1 MGFACQA
8 SSSFVALA
16 FGDVTTDPAVLLTI
30 AVAEFLYLRALR
42 VLGRRGVAVP
52 LGQRLAW
59 HAGIALWTVG
69 LVSPIDSLGDDLL
82 SFHMAQH
89 LLIADL
95 GAPLLL
101 AGARHPVLMFLLP
114 RPALVT
120 LARWRA
126 GRRAFRVLRRPL
138 VAVAVYVAV
147 LYTWHF
153 SFAFEAAVRY
163 PAVHALQ
170 HASFVAIGVLVWW
183 SALEPKRS
191 RVPGQ
196 LWKVPYLLGAR
207 MAGMFL
213 GMGFVLIR
221 VPVYPGVYGAG
232 ERELGLSALHDQQ
245 LAGGMMVT
253 LDILI
258 MAFAL
263 CFFFL
268 RSAQDAEAEESR
280 ARALT

>member
-1 MGFACQA
+1 MEF
-8 SSSFVALA
+8 SL
-16 FGDVTTDPAVLLTI
+16 DPAVLLTI

-42 VLGRRGVAVP
+42 VLRRRGVAVG
-52 LGQRLAW
+52 LGQKLLW
-59 HAGIALWTVG
+59 HAGIALWTIG
-69 LVSPIDSLGDDLL
+69 LVSPVDPLGDELL
-82 SFHMAQH
+82 SAHMAQH

-101 AGARHPVLMFLLP
+101 AGARYPVLMFLLP

-120 LARWRA
+120 LARWHW

-138 VAVAVYVAV
+138 VAVPVYVLV

-170 HASFVAIGVLVWW
+170 HASFVGIGVLVWW
-183 SALEPKRS
+183 SALDPKRR
-191 RVPGQ
+191 RVPGE
-196 LWKVPYLLGAR
+196 LWKVPYLVGAR

-213 GMGFVLIR
+213 GMAFVFIR
-221 VPVYPGVYGAG
+221 VPVYTGVYGAG

-253 LDILI
+253 LDII
-258 MAFAL
+258 VMAFAL

-268 RSAQDAEAEESR
+268 RAAQDSEAGEARGRER
-280 ARALT
+280 AVT